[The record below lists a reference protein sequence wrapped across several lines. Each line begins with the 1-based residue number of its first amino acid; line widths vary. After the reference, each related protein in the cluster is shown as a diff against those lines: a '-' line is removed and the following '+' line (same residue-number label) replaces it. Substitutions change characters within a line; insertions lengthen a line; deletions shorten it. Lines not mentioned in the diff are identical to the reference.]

1 MSENPIDKE
10 KECFER
16 LRVMNK
22 RKAHISA
29 LRRYSIHLASL
40 RKVLNKRIEKEQ
52 NQETKNYLRR
62 FLTYIDTQTDMIYLA
77 IERGLKEI
85 ENLEDIFDIECRELV
100 EQKRQQFVSMEYNI
114 EYVNP
119 NEKGD
124 GA

>member
-119 NEKGD
+119 NEKGG